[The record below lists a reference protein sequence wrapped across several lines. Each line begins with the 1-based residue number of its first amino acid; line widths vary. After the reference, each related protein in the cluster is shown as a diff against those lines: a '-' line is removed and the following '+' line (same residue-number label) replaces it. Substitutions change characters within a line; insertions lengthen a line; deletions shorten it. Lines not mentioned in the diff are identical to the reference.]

1 VPLDDAPEAVGGDVE
16 AEAIA
21 RLAQE
26 RVQAL
31 LGRLSADQ
39 RDVLVLRVLADLSV
53 DETAAVLGKSYEAVK
68 ALQRR
73 GLASL
78 RRALSDQVAVPR

>member
-1 VPLDDAPEAVGGDVE
+1 M
-16 AEAIA
+16 
-21 RLAQE
+21 
-26 RVQAL
+26 
-31 LGRLSADQ
+31 
-39 RDVLVLRVLADLSV
+39 LRVLAELSV
-53 DETAAVLGKSYEAVK
+53 DETSAVLGKSYEAVK